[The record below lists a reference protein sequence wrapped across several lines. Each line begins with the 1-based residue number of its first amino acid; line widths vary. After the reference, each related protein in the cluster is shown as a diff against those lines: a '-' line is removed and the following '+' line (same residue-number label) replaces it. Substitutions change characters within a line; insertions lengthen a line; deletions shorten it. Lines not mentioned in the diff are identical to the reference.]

1 MPSPVFQVIVT
12 TLDRSSPALATI
24 KRNIEGLSGAAM
36 RAQVSTQRLALVPLG
51 RLHGAVTGLG
61 GAFSALRGHIGGA
74 LSGLTALM
82 PPLAALGAGT
92 SLAGIFGLVR
102 HVADAREE
110 IRHMAETIGIS
121 APQLA
126 SLNFVARMT
135 GTNVEGMQTGMT
147 KLNRVMGDAARGK
160 NKGALELFKRMGV
173 TMEELRSGNA
183 ASILPKI
190 AGSFRA
196 TESDTLK
203 AAMAV
208 ALFGRAGQS
217 MKVMLQQ
224 TPAQLRAWVT
234 ELGRL
239 GYKFTEV
246 DDENLTRF
254 RQTWIGLET
263 AVGGFMNMLGAKLAP
278 VLTPIVAQFRDWI
291 AANRDWISTQIT
303 EKVGDFVTWLK
314 QLDWKSIGEQ
324 MRGFMRGARDLIDSL
339 GGVKTA
345 MWIVAGITFSPVILA
360 LGQITAAV
368 LKMVFAI
375 GTTLIEAIASAS
387 GAMAAFS
394 ARTLALPVFALLSK
408 LFALGLPLALS
419 GDTANNEQTRDAQ
432 KAAREGRGDEWL
444 KDNPNLSTRLWNWLR
459 TPPEGTPAPGTL
471 PAPGTFPAP
480 GAGIPFGPQL
490 VLVPGDRPAG
500 AGIPTLKIL
509 PDLSGWPAALPDAR
523 PSGSAPQLDRGPALP
538 SLYAPTGAPGLPGQ
552 QGAVDVNVRF
562 ANAPQGTEVDTRSTG
577 SVRVPRPEVGY
588 AFGFERL
595 GFA

>member
-1 MPSPVFQVIVT
+1 MPSPVFQAIVT

-61 GAFSALRGHIGGA
+61 GAFASLRGHIGGA
-74 LSGLTALM
+74 FSALTSLM
-82 PPLAALGAGT
+82 PPLAALGAGA
-92 SLAGIFGLVR
+92 SLAGVFGMVR
-102 HVADAREE
+102 HVADTREE
-110 IRHMAETIGIS
+110 MLHMAETIGIT

-126 SLNFVARMT
+126 RLNFIARQT

-160 NKGALELFKRMGV
+160 NKSALELFKRMGV

-183 ASILPKI
+183 ATILPKI
-190 AGSFRA
+190 AASFRA

-224 TPAQLRAWVT
+224 TPEQLRAWIA

-239 GYKFTEV
+239 GYAFTKV
-246 DDENLTRF
+246 DDDNLTKF

-263 AVGGFMNMLGAKLAP
+263 AVGGFTNMLGAKLAP
-278 VLTPIVAQFRDWI
+278 VLEPIVAQFRDWI
-291 AANRDWISTQIT
+291 AANRPWITGEIT
-303 EKVGDFVTWLK
+303 EAVGRFVTWLQ
-314 QLDWKSIGEQ
+314 QLNWKSIGEQ
-324 MRGFMRGARDLIDSL
+324 MRSFMHDAGELFDKL
-339 GGVKTA
+339 GGVKGMLIGIA
-345 MWIVAGITFSPVILA
+345 AITFAPVIASFAQLA
-360 LGQITAAV
+360 ATILT
-368 LKMVFAI
+368 FAPPAW
-375 GTTLIEAIASAS
+375 LLFLMR
-387 GAMAAFS
+387 GAP
-394 ARTLALPVFALLSK
+394 LA
-408 LFALGLPLALS
+408 LPLALS
-419 GDTANNEQTRDAQ
+419 GDTANNEQTRDAE
-432 KAAREGRGDEWL
+432 KAARDGRQDEWL
-444 KDNPNLSTRLWNWLR
+444 KDNPNLSTRLWKWLT
-459 TPPEGTPAPGTL
+459 TPPAGTPAPGAPGAASPGTPPAGM
-471 PAPGTFPAP
+471 PAPGALSAP
-480 GAGIPFGPQL
+480 AGIPFGPQL
-490 VLVPGDRPAG
+490 VPLPGQRPTG
-500 AGIPTLKIL
+500 TIPTLKIL
-509 PDLSGWPAALPDAR
+509 PDLSGWPVALPDAR
-523 PSGSAPQLDRGPALP
+523 PSGVMPQADRGAALP
-538 SLYAPTGAPGLPGQ
+538 NLYAPTGAPGLPGQ

-562 ANAPQGTEVDTRSTG
+562 ANAPPGIEVDTQSTG

>member
-1 MPSPVFQVIVT
+1 MPSPVFQAIVT

-36 RAQVSTQRLALVPLG
+36 RAQVATQGLALVPLG
-51 RLHGAVTGLG
+51 RLHRAVTGLG
-61 GAFSALRGHIGGA
+61 GAFAALRGHIGGA

-92 SLAGIFGLVR
+92 SLAGIFGLVNR
-102 HVADAREE
+102 VADAREE
-110 IRHMAETIGIS
+110 MLHMAETIGIDAS
-121 APQLA
+121 QLA
-126 SLNFVARMT
+126 RLNFVARMT

-160 NKGALELFKRMGV
+160 NKSALELFKRMGV

-183 ASILPKI
+183 ASIFPKI
-190 AGSFRA
+190 AASFRA
-196 TESDTLK
+196 TASDTLK

-224 TPAQLRAWVT
+224 TPAQLRAWIA

-246 DDENLTRF
+246 DDKNLTRF

-278 VLTPIVAQFRDWI
+278 VLEPVVAQFRDWI
-291 AANRDWISTQIT
+291 ANNREWISTQIT
-303 EKVGDFVTWLK
+303 EKVGEFVTWLR

-324 MRGFMRGARDLIDSL
+324 MRGLVRGARELVDWL
-339 GGVKTA
+339 GGAKGA
-345 MWIVAGITFSPVILA
+345 MIAIGVITFSPLIAGLLSIGVTVAKLA
-360 LGQITAAV
+360 IAFSV
-368 LKMVFAI
+368 
-375 GTTLIEAIASAS
+375 TLVEAIASA
-387 GAMAAFS
+387 GAAMATFS
-394 ARTLALPVFALLSK
+394 ARAMALPVFAILSK

-419 GDTANNEQTRDAQ
+419 GDTANNEQTREAE
-432 KAAREGRGDEWL
+432 KAAREGRLEQWQ
-444 KDNPNLSTRLWNWLR
+444 KDNPNLSTRFWRWLT
-459 TPPEGTPAPGTL
+459 TPPEGVPTPGAPTPGL
-471 PAPGTFPAP
+471 PAPGAAGG
-480 GAGIPFGPQL
+480 GAGVPFGPQL
-490 VLVPGDRPAG
+490 VPLPGQRQP
-500 AGIPTLKIL
+500 GIPTLKIL
-509 PDLSGWPAALPDAR
+509 PDLSGWPVLPDAR
-523 PSGSAPQLDRGPALP
+523 PSGSVPQLDRGPALP
-538 SLYAPTGAPGLPGQ
+538 NLYAPTATPGLPGQ
-552 QGAVDVNVRF
+552 QGSVDVNVRF
-562 ANAPQGTEVDTRSTG
+562 ANAPQGIEVDTRSTG